1 MIIEAIRDYIRTC
14 PHLQEF
20 EGADGVI
27 KVNVDFLEELATS
40 YSIEEVPTDPVIKK
54 YINGDTVRQFQF
66 IFASREPFGAYVLQ
80 NISNSGFYEDFA
92 NWIEQNN
99 NNDIF
104 PLLHAGY
111 ESQEIKVLSPG
122 YAFAVSVDQARYQI
136 ELRLK
141 YYKQGGI

>member
-14 PHLQEF
+14 PYLQEF
-20 EGADGVI
+20 EGAEGII
-27 KVNVDFLEELATS
+27 KVNVDYLEGLSTT
-40 YSIEEVPTDPVIKK
+40 YSIEEVPVNPIIKT
-54 YINGDTVRQFQF
+54 YVNGGSIRQFQF
-66 IFASREPFGAYVLQ
+66 IFASREPYGADVLQ

-99 NNDIF
+99 NNDVF
-104 PLLHAGY
+104 PLLGDNY

-122 YAFAVSVDQARYQI
+122 YAFQVDVDKARYQI